1 VHRLYGGLNLGLFNK
16 LYLAAD
22 EYTIADMICYPW
34 ASLWQG
40 RGIDLEEFPN
50 VKRWLAAVAERP
62 AVKKGIGIG
71 RDLREDPASISPEE
85 QARRA
90 KLLNHQRAQAVPK
103 DWTAG

>member
-1 VHRLYGGLNLGLFNK
+1 LNLGLFNK
-16 LYLAAD
+16 PYLATD

-50 VKRWLAAVAERP
+50 VRRWLAAVGERP

-71 RDLREDPASISPEE
+71 RELREDPATISPEE

-90 KLLNHQRAQAVPK
+90 KLLNHQRAQTVPK
-103 DWTAG
+103 EWN